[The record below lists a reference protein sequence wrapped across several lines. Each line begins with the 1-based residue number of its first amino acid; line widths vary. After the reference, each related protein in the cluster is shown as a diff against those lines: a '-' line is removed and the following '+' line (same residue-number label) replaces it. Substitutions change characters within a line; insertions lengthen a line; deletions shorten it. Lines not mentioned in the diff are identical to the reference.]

1 MTNWGLTVL
10 HTVSFRLLVPLWK
23 NEKYIL
29 TNQIQAMYTESHCQE
44 YGKFDWSVCFLS
56 SAMGQETWNCMYT
69 CELWPIDVQLL
80 KAVAQPCHW
89 QVTWF
94 ECNTIKCV
102 LWLTSLDPWL
112 GVCVGCRWRCQDW
125 WSQGGP
131 CAGDWGSANQGK
143 TPADVRAYVCMQ
155 ADAEVNCFLLVHL
168 STCCLSFAQISHSS
182 PYLSVLRTS
191 TTALHSC
198 MYVCKQSPLSF
209 IFHPGQFLPQLPP
222 QVLAH
227 PSTCTFLSCLLLHV
241 ATRDADNYSILS
253 SIPLIL
259 SNCNSTPSV
268 VCLYVCCL
276 LCSTSEHLCI

>member
-1 MTNWGLTVL
+1 MLLGVWWSRHLVQSPGLYT
-10 HTVSFRLLVPLWK
+10 RQLWQVK
-23 NEKYIL
+23 LDCSAYSQFQVACPIVKKWKI
-29 TNQIQAMYTESHCQE
+29 YTDQSNTS
-44 YGKFDWSVCFLS
+44 YVYWISLSRKFDWSVCFLA

-80 KAVAQPCHW
+80 TAVAQPRHW

-168 STCCLSFAQISHSS
+168 STCCLSFAQIIHSS

-198 MYVCKQSPLSF
+198 MYVSTLLSASSSTLVSF
-209 IFHPGQFLPQLPP
+209 CHNFHLK
-222 QVLAH
+222 
-227 PSTCTFLSCLLLHV
+227 S
-241 ATRDADNYSILS
+241 
-253 SIPLIL
+253 
-259 SNCNSTPSV
+259 
-268 VCLYVCCL
+268 
-276 LCSTSEHLCI
+276 